1 METWKAINTV
11 RVIRKFTDEPLK
23 PEHLER
29 ILNAGRRTGSSK
41 NEQVWTFIVVTDRA
55 RLRELTRV
63 GRYAD
68 HLAGAAVAVALV
80 APDQATPHGRSILW
94 DLGRAAQSMILT
106 AWELGI
112 GSAPATAHNHRV
124 AAELLGLPEGQ
135 RCDWL
140 LSFGYPAIPAKLTS
154 PNKPGGRK
162 SLADIVRHET
172 W

>member
-1 METWKAINTV
+1 METWEAIDSV
-11 RVIRKFTDEPLK
+11 RVIRKFQDRPLE

-29 ILNAGRRTGSSK
+29 ILNAGRRTSSSK
-41 NEQVWTFIVVTDRA
+41 NEQVWTFMVVTDRA
-55 RLRELTRV
+55 RLRELTKV
-63 GRYAD
+63 GHYAD

-80 APDQATPHGRSILW
+80 APDQSTPHGRSILW
-94 DLGRAAQSMILT
+94 DLGRPAQSMVLA

-140 LSFGYPAIPAKLTS
+140 LSFGYPADPSKLTA
-154 PNKPGGRK
+154 PNRAGGRRP
-162 SLADIVRHET
+162 LDDVVRREH

>member
-1 METWKAINTV
+1 METWEAINGI
-11 RVIRKFTDEPLK
+11 RVVRKFTAEPLK

-41 NEQVWTFIVVTDRA
+41 NEQVWTFVVVTDRA
-55 RLRELTRV
+55 LLRKLTAV

-80 APDQATPHGRSILW
+80 APDQDTPHGRSILW
-94 DLGRAAQSMILT
+94 DLGRAAQSMVLA

-112 GSAPATAHNHRV
+112 GSAPATAHNHRIG
-124 AAELLGLPEGQ
+124 AELLGLPAGQ

-140 LSFGYPAIPAKLTS
+140 LSFGYPADPKKLTA
-154 PNKPGGRK
+154 PNKAGGRRP
-162 SLADIVRHET
+162 LDEVVRQNH

>member
-1 METWKAINTV
+1 METWQAINSV
-11 RVIRKFTDEPLK
+11 RVVRKFTSELLA

-29 ILNAGRRTGSSK
+29 ILNAGRRAASSK
-41 NEQVWTFIVVTDRA
+41 NEQVWTFIVVTDRS
-55 RLRELTRV
+55 RLRELTAV

-68 HLAGAAVAVALV
+68 HLAGAAAAVALV

-94 DLGRAAQSMILT
+94 DLGRAAQNMVLA

-112 GSAPATAHNHRV
+112 GSAPATAHNHKI
-124 AAELLGLPEGQ
+124 AAELLGLPQGQ

-140 LSFGYPAIPAKLTS
+140 LSFGYPADPSKLTA

-162 SLADIVRHET
+162 ALDDVVRLNR

>member
-11 RVIRKFTDEPLK
+11 RVIREFTDRPLE

-41 NEQVWTFIVVTDRA
+41 NEQVWTFVVVTDRE
-55 RLRELTRV
+55 RLRQLTAV

-80 APDQATPHGRSILW
+80 APDQDTPHGRSILW
-94 DLGRAAQSMILT
+94 DLGRAAQSMVLA

-124 AAELLGLPEGQ
+124 AGELLGLPVGQ

-140 LSFGYPAIPAKLTS
+140 LSFGYPADPSKLTA
-154 PNKPGGRK
+154 PNKRGGRK
-162 SLADIVRHET
+162 SLADVVHSET